1 MAAAGVPIG
10 RRQNVHMQI
19 VGEQVVLRTV
29 TADDIDALTRI
40 LQEPAVA
47 PWWPGYDRERV
58 ERECLHDDDEALTV
72 YVVEV
77 DQQVAGLIQSYEET
91 EPEYFSA
98 GIDISIATEWHGRGV
113 AVDALR
119 ALARYLIDERG
130 HHHLTI
136 DPALHN
142 ERAIACYRKVGFRDV
157 GVLRQNE
164 LGPDGTFHD
173 ALLMDLLADELQ

>member
-1 MAAAGVPIG
+1 MQLAGDV
-10 RRQNVHMQI
+10 
-19 VGEQVVLRTV
+19 VVLRPV
-29 TADDIDALTRI
+29 TPDDVDALER
-40 LQEPAVA
+40 LFEEPAVK
-47 PWWPGYDRERV
+47 PWWHGYNRERIQ
-58 ERECLHDDDEALTV
+58 RDFLDDDDEALTV

-77 DQQVAGLIQSYEET
+77 DQQVAGVIQSYEET
-91 EPEYFSA
+91 EPEYLSA
-98 GIDISIATEWHGRGV
+98 GIDISISTQWHGRGV

-119 ALARYLIDERG
+119 TLARYLIDERG

-173 ALLMDLLADELQ
+173 ALLMDLLAGELK